1 MEVVPG
7 CEGSGSHECTLRQ
20 GTALTHTPPLLPA
33 PLWRCVVSV
42 SSARLCTATRAMS
55 WRAGVPPTRCSPLSP
70 HTTRRRGLCVELDEL
85 HTASS
90 RGHFVAGSRVS
101 DSRHRYQAVGL
112 AWLIPAMTQAST
124 GRQCKKF
131 QNVKPSSLPRKPCH
145 AMTHTAVTWY
155 MAPQL
160 RHSCLT
166 RTHTHSQGQ
175 RLCPVVHRR
184 FPCTPSPTPVGLSV
198 TSHMHTLHGTAR
210 EHASVGA
217 ATEAGQ
223 PHKPPT
229 PPPHHPNTNRRVAAR
244 SGTGPMIGRT
254 PVAPLV
260 TAVCC
265 MRSLPAAAYA
275 LPCVP
280 TPGNSRKP
288 TCRDGDDPRWHPGL
302 PLPPCLCECVVCSHT
317 AVQRV
322 GVGVVRIGTDL
333 VTVLRCPARAPTRGL
348 PPAAPSTRPPCPRV
362 RERPQDTGYRAEGSA
377 CAATAGGAPL
387 RVTRAHW

>member
-90 RGHFVAGSRVS
+90 RGPFVAGSRVS
-101 DSRHRYQAVGL
+101 DSRHGYQAVGL

-145 AMTHTAVTWY
+145 AMTHTAVTRY

-160 RHSCLT
+160 RHSSLT
-166 RTHTHSQGQ
+166 RTHTHAGADQHSP
-175 RLCPVVHRR
+175 L
-184 FPCTPSPTPVGLSV
+184 CTPSLP
-198 TSHMHTLHGTAR
+198 HALHSR
-210 EHASVGA
+210 
-217 ATEAGQ
+217 
-223 PHKPPT
+223 T
-229 PPPHHPNTNRRVAAR
+229 PPRQAAAPVVVVVVIVAA
-244 SGTGPMIGRT
+244 
-254 PVAPLV
+254 
-260 TAVCC
+260 
-265 MRSLPAAAYA
+265 
-275 LPCVP
+275 
-280 TPGNSRKP
+280 
-288 TCRDGDDPRWHPGL
+288 CR
-302 PLPPCLCECVVCSHT
+302 LCYV
-317 AVQRV
+317 
-322 GVGVVRIGTDL
+322 
-333 VTVLRCPARAPTRGL
+333 
-348 PPAAPSTRPPCPRV
+348 
-362 RERPQDTGYRAEGSA
+362 
-377 CAATAGGAPL
+377 
-387 RVTRAHW
+387 